1 MKKQNT
7 FLIVF
12 LVAALL
18 FTACQPTATEPTPLP
33 VEPTPFEPPVE
44 PTPTEQL
51 AEPTETEP
59 AAEPTPVMEE
69 TPTEPAQ
76 PAGDV
81 VFFSTQ
87 FNIVEE
93 AARFREIL
101 GEQGYDFTGTEEG
114 PLVDLILAGAQ
125 AGQSEIDAVGAL
137 HGTFASITDPMTNMI
152 DVADDLSADREFL
165 PAFLETGLLG
175 TEDYLYYVPWM
186 QATYIMAAHNDAL
199 EYLPEGADLNAL
211 TWEQFAEWCQVLLD
225 ETGGPKCGM
234 PHAGLFNR
242 FLQGYLWPSFTGG
255 MVSQFRSQ
263 QAADMLTW
271 ARDSLWPTIHPQ
283 SISYEFMQE
292 PLLAGEV
299 WVAFDHTARLI
310 EAFNTEPEN
319 FVAFPAPAGP
329 EGRGYMPVVV
339 GLGIPENAPNPEGAM
354 ELIDFLTLPET
365 QARVLRELAFFPAV
379 TGVDTSDLPEGV
391 AIEAGAV
398 EAQASSPDALP
409 ALLPVGLGE
418 RGGEIN
424 QIFRNAFDRVVIN
437 GEDISTVLDSEGENL
452 QTLMNETG
460 AACWAPDPPS
470 DGPCQVE

>member
-1 MKKQNT
+1 
-7 FLIVF
+7 
-12 LVAALL
+12 
-18 FTACQPTATEPTPLP
+18 
-33 VEPTPFEPPVE
+33 
-44 PTPTEQL
+44 
-51 AEPTETEP
+51 
-59 AAEPTPVMEE
+59 
-69 TPTEPAQ
+69 
-76 PAGDV
+76 
-81 VFFSTQ
+81 
-87 FNIVEE
+87 
-93 AARFREIL
+93 
-101 GEQGYDFTGTEEG
+101 
-114 PLVDLILAGAQ
+114 
-125 AGQSEIDAVGAL
+125 
-137 HGTFASITDPMTNMI
+137 
-152 DVADDLSADREFL
+152 
-165 PAFLETGLLG
+165 
-175 TEDYLYYVPWM
+175 
-186 QATYIMAAHNDAL
+186 
-199 EYLPEGADLNAL
+199 
-211 TWEQFAEWCQVLLD
+211 
-225 ETGGPKCGM
+225 
-234 PHAGLFNR
+234 
-242 FLQGYLWPSFTGG
+242 
-255 MVSQFRSQ
+255 
-263 QAADMLTW
+263 
-271 ARDSLWPTIHPQ
+271 
-283 SISYEFMQE
+283 MQE

-409 ALLPVGLGE
+409 ALLPIGLGE

>member
-1 MKKQNT
+1 
-7 FLIVF
+7 
-12 LVAALL
+12 
-18 FTACQPTATEPTPLP
+18 
-33 VEPTPFEPPVE
+33 
-44 PTPTEQL
+44 
-51 AEPTETEP
+51 
-59 AAEPTPVMEE
+59 
-69 TPTEPAQ
+69 
-76 PAGDV
+76 
-81 VFFSTQ
+81 
-87 FNIVEE
+87 
-93 AARFREIL
+93 
-101 GEQGYDFTGTEEG
+101 
-114 PLVDLILAGAQ
+114 
-125 AGQSEIDAVGAL
+125 
-137 HGTFASITDPMTNMI
+137 
-152 DVADDLSADREFL
+152 
-165 PAFLETGLLG
+165 
-175 TEDYLYYVPWM
+175 
-186 QATYIMAAHNDAL
+186 MAAHNDAL